1 MLIKFTSISIYKS
14 ELCNVSIYIVE
25 NFLVCKNDKSISIL
39 KEWLRFQVIS
49 SDITDD
55 SHLVYNILISH
66 AHISFSCQTTVKQT
80 VKNYI
85 SMFDLSWQKK
95 WEKKFW
101 NMVVH
106 EWYSKW
112 KICVWD
118 KFKKISFWIFLK
130 LFRSKLLIM
139 C

>member
-1 MLIKFTSISIYKS
+1 M
-14 ELCNVSIYIVE
+14 E
-25 NFLVCKNDKSISIL
+25 
-39 KEWLRFQVIS
+39 EWLRFQVIS

-80 VKNYI
+80 VKNDI

-95 WEKKFW
+95 TKKFW
-101 NMVVH
+101 NMVH

-112 KICVWD
+112 KICVYEISLKEFPFEYFTIKIKVVNNGLILFLCKIFYSLISQ
-118 KFKKISFWIFLK
+118 KFRQFLVLSFITNF
-130 LFRSKLLIM
+130 FPNNRGGF
-139 C
+139 